1 MVVGNEGTWHMAKL
15 SHEEQVEV
23 VRKAF
28 VLETAI
34 AVEHAEI
41 ELVKDQTFDQFPA
54 YETVFPDKPPV
65 KPQRIVNE
73 APSPVDAV
81 IPKPPNAAYTFGDH
95 LKGQPL
101 WIVLLVAS
109 VALSIMA
116 YRGAFGASIVGLLLT
131 LVCTLSFPAWCVGFL
146 VSCSHERN
154 RRNQELANSPAY
166 LQSVAHAKQ
175 QAAAEQA
182 EVELQARQEQARLD
196 AQYDVELKHYNEVL
210 LPSYE
215 QAVANNKRE
224 YEEMKVEYAQDKEE
238 WESRRS
244 EAIALL
250 EQDVIA
256 NKAALD
262 ELYETSGII
271 SLHYRQI
278 PLREWLYDDM
288 RSSDHDIRYA
298 TELLDRDRQRIV
310 TEEAAARTVSAV
322 DRLREQ
328 VHSDASGIMLLQG
341 VQIQGLRNLEAV
353 SSDILYTTEDIYD
366 SGKKVL
372 FHQRVGTA
380 DKALREWRRHKAKQ
394 AAKRA

>member
-1 MVVGNEGTWHMAKL
+1 MAGL
-15 SHEEQVEV
+15 SQEEQVEV

-34 AVEHAEI
+34 AIERAEV
-41 ELVKDQTFDQFPA
+41 ELVKDQSFDQFPA
-54 YETVFPDKPPV
+54 YETVFPDKPPT
-65 KPQRIVNE
+65 KPQRVICQT
-73 APSPVDAV
+73 PKPVDATV
-81 IPKPPNAAYTFGDH
+81 PKPPKATYGFMDH

-101 WIVLLVAS
+101 WIALLVAS
-109 VALSIMA
+109 VVLSFMA
-116 YRGAFGASIVGLLLT
+116 FRGSFGVSIVGLLLS
-131 LVCTLSFPAWCVGFL
+131 LVCTLSFPAWCIGFL

-154 RRNQELANSPAY
+154 RRNQELANTPEY
-166 LQSVAHAKQ
+166 LEAVTLANQ
-175 QAAAEQA
+175 QAATWQA
-182 EVELQARQEQARLD
+182 EAELQAQREQARLD
-196 AQYDVELKHYNEVL
+196 AQYEAELKYYDEVL

-215 QAVANNKRE
+215 QTVTGNKQE
-224 YEEMKVEYAQDKEE
+224 YEEMKVEYAQDKAE
-238 WESRRS
+238 WEARRS

-250 EQDVIA
+250 EQDAAA
-256 NKAALD
+256 NEASLD
-262 ELYETSGII
+262 DLYGSTGII

-278 PLREWLYDDM
+278 PLLEWLYDDM
-288 RSSDHDIRYA
+288 RTSDHDIRYA